1 MVAISDTYL
10 GTQAWYNEARASK
23 PQTFGAAPVAD
34 PTAAGGACDFCRY
47 EELTAEDNWGR

>member
-23 PQTFGAAPVAD
+23 PQTFAAAAVAD

-47 EELTAEDNWGR
+47 QELTAEDIWGR